1 MRTEAPEEKPAG
13 APKSG
18 RRQRR
23 ARKPQSEQRL
33 GQRVLP
39 KSIVGVVVLM
49 LAAAIGFAFGGTV
62 LYAYYQYKTDKVEKK
77 VDAFVNGF
85 EDRYKKAI
93 DDIDKEKESAKAEV
107 RKEIEPIKELRA
119 SGATLKSL
127 VDKVKDSVYLVETQN
142 EFGQPQ
148 VGSAFV
154 VTSDAEKS
162 YLVTSLSV
170 VKAATRK
177 PGPGISL
184 RKGDERIDA
193 TLWTWQEERDL
204 ALLIVNK
211 GSLPRVKWAAADETP
226 QYGERIFD
234 VAGVGG
240 AGGSITQG
248 FVADVSASGIE
259 HDAAVTGP
267 FAGGPILNSK
277 GEVLGVGTPG
287 YMPLGFTSD
296 RVTFAPYIRAACE
309 KVLKCPGGATDA
321 GDVEDP
327 LAELGRVVGR
337 GPFQAGQASLVDDE
351 QGQVAFLVPRPQGG
365 VGPLVALAQDDRRA
379 RLLGGR
385 ANDGQ

>member
-1 MRTEAPEEKPAG
+1 VA
-13 APKSG
+13 
-18 RRQRR
+18 
-23 ARKPQSEQRL
+23 L
-33 GQRVLP
+33 L
-39 KSIVGVVVLM
+39 
-49 LAAAIGFAFGGTV
+49 LAASIGFAFGGTI
-62 LYAYYQYKTDKVEKK
+62 LYAYYQYRLDKLDTKLTK
-77 VDAFVNGF
+77 FTSQFD
-85 EDRYKKAI
+85 DRAKAALK
-93 DDIDKEKESAKAEV
+93 DIDKERDAAKKQV
-107 RKEIEPIKELRA
+107 RDEIEPIKELRA

-127 VDKVKDSVYLVETQN
+127 VDKVKDSIYLVETQD
-142 EFGQPQ
+142 EFGRAQ

-170 VKAATRK
+170 VRAATRK
-177 PGPGISL
+177 PGPAITI
-184 RKGDERIDA
+184 RKGDERTDA

-211 GSLPRVKWAAADETP
+211 GSLPRVKWAAADATP

-277 GEVLGVGTPG
+277 GEVLGIGTPG

-309 KVLKCPGGATDA
+309 KILKCPAGASDAGGA
-321 GDVEDP
+321 GE
-327 LAELGRVVGR
+327 
-337 GPFQAGQASLVDDE
+337 
-351 QGQVAFLVPRPQGG
+351 
-365 VGPLVALAQDDRRA
+365 RR
-379 RLLGGR
+379 
-385 ANDGQ
+385 

>member
-1 MRTEAPEEKPAG
+1 MRTEAPEEKPAA
-13 APKSG
+13 APKPT

-23 ARKPQSEQRL
+23 AAGAPARERF
-33 GQRVLP
+33 GQRILP
-39 KSIVGVVVLM
+39 KTAIGVVMLL
-49 LAAAIGFAFGGTV
+49 LAAAVGFAFGGTV
-62 LYAYYQYKTDKVEKK
+62 LYAYYQYKADKVEKK
-77 VDAFVNGF
+77 VNSFVNGF
-85 EDRYKKAI
+85 EDRFKKAE
-93 DDIDKEKESAKAEV
+93 DDIDKEKEAAKAEV

-127 VDKVKDSVYLVETQN
+127 IDQVKDSVYLVETQD
-142 EFGQPQ
+142 EFGRPQ

-170 VKAATRK
+170 VRAATRK
-177 PGPGISL
+177 PGPAITI
-184 RKGDERIDA
+184 RKGDERTDA

-211 GSLPRVKWAAADETP
+211 GSLPRVKWAAADEVP

-296 RVTFAPYIRAACE
+296 RVTFSPFIRATCE
-309 KVLKCPGGATDA
+309 KILKCPAGAGAAGGA
-321 GDVEDP
+321 GE
-327 LAELGRVVGR
+327 
-337 GPFQAGQASLVDDE
+337 
-351 QGQVAFLVPRPQGG
+351 
-365 VGPLVALAQDDRRA
+365 RR
-379 RLLGGR
+379 
-385 ANDGQ
+385 

>member
-1 MRTEAPEEKPAG
+1 MRTEAPEEKPAA

-23 ARKPQSEQRL
+23 GKNPLSGQRL

-93 DDIDKEKESAKAEV
+93 DDIDKEKEDAKAEV

-277 GEVLGVGTPG
+277 GEVLGVGAPG

-309 KVLKCPGGATDA
+309 KILKCPGGATDA
-321 GDVEDP
+321 G
-327 LAELGRVVGR
+327 G
-337 GPFQAGQASLVDDE
+337 AGE
-351 QGQVAFLVPRPQGG
+351 
-365 VGPLVALAQDDRRA
+365 RR
-379 RLLGGR
+379 
-385 ANDGQ
+385 

>member
-1 MRTEAPEEKPAG
+1 MRTEAPPEETPAE
-13 APKSG
+13 APAKAG

-23 ARKPQSEQRL
+23 AKGSSAGGRF

-39 KSIVGVVVLM
+39 KTIVGVVVLM

-62 LYAYYQYKTDKVEKK
+62 LYAYYQYKTDKLEKK
-77 VDAFVNGF
+77 VNSFVNGF
-85 EDRYKKAI
+85 EDRFEKAKA
-93 DDIDKEKESAKAEV
+93 DIDKERDEAKDEV

-127 VDKVKDSVYLVETQN
+127 IDKVKDSVYLIETQN
-142 EFGQPQ
+142 EFGQPST
-148 VGSAFV
+148 GSAFV
-154 VTSDAEKS
+154 VTSDAERS
-162 YLVTSLSV
+162 YLVTSLSA
-170 VKAATRK
+170 VKASTRK
-177 PGPGISL
+177 PGPAITL
-184 RKGDERIDA
+184 RKGNDRTDA
-193 TLWTWQEERDL
+193 TLWTWDENRDL

-248 FVADVSASGIE
+248 FVADVSSAGIE
-259 HDAAVTGP
+259 HDAAVSGP

-309 KVLKCPGGATDA
+309 KILKCPANAADAGGA
-321 GDVEDP
+321 GE
-327 LAELGRVVGR
+327 
-337 GPFQAGQASLVDDE
+337 
-351 QGQVAFLVPRPQGG
+351 
-365 VGPLVALAQDDRRA
+365 RR
-379 RLLGGR
+379 
-385 ANDGQ
+385 

>member
-1 MRTEAPEEKPAG
+1 MRTEAPEEKPAA

-18 RRQRR
+18 RRQRGGSSSNR
-23 ARKPQSEQRL
+23 EGFRQR
-33 GQRVLP
+33 
-39 KSIVGVVVLM
+39 IVPRTAVGIVVLM

-62 LYAYYQYKTDKVEKK
+62 LYAYYQYKTDKLEKK
-77 VDAFVNGF
+77 VNSFVNGF
-85 EDRYKKAI
+85 EERFEKAKEE
-93 DDIDKEKESAKAEV
+93 IDKEKEQAKEEV

-119 SGATLKSL
+119 SGATLKTL
-127 VDKVKDSVYLVETQN
+127 VDKVKDSVYLIETQN

-162 YLVTSLSV
+162 YLVTSLTV
-170 VKAATRK
+170 VRASTRK
-177 PGPGISL
+177 PGPAIVL
-184 RKGDERIDA
+184 RKGEERINA
-193 TLWTWQEERDL
+193 TLWTWHEERDL
-204 ALLIVNK
+204 ALLIVDK
-211 GSLPRVKWAAADETP
+211 GSLPRVKWAPADETP

-248 FVADVSASGIE
+248 FVADVSSVGVE

-309 KVLKCPGGATDA
+309 KILKCPAGAADAGGA
-321 GDVEDP
+321 GE
-327 LAELGRVVGR
+327 
-337 GPFQAGQASLVDDE
+337 
-351 QGQVAFLVPRPQGG
+351 
-365 VGPLVALAQDDRRA
+365 RR
-379 RLLGGR
+379 
-385 ANDGQ
+385 

>member
-1 MRTEAPEEKPAG
+1 MRTEAPEDTPAAA
-13 APKSG
+13 APKPSRRGRRGSG
-18 RRQRR
+18 RS
-23 ARKPQSEQRL
+23 SEGRF
-33 GQRVLP
+33 GQRILP
-39 KSIVGVVVLM
+39 KTAVGVVVLM

-62 LYAYYQYKTDKVEKK
+62 LYAYYQYKTDKIEKK
-77 VDAFVNGF
+77 VNSFVNGF
-85 EDRYKKAI
+85 EDRYNKAVA
-93 DDIDKEKESAKAEV
+93 DIDKEKEDAKAEV

-127 VDKVKDSVYLVETQN
+127 VDKVKDSIYLVETQD
-142 EFGQPQ
+142 EFGRPQ

-154 VTSDAEKS
+154 VTSDAERS

-170 VKAATRK
+170 VRAATRK
-177 PGPGISL
+177 PGPAITI
-184 RKGDERIDA
+184 RKGDERTDA
-193 TLWTWQEERDL
+193 TLWTWHEERDL

-211 GSLPRVKWAAADETP
+211 GSLPRVKWAAADEVP

-277 GEVLGVGTPG
+277 GEVLGVGAPG

-309 KVLKCPGGATDA
+309 KILKCPAGASDAGGA
-321 GDVEDP
+321 GE
-327 LAELGRVVGR
+327 
-337 GPFQAGQASLVDDE
+337 
-351 QGQVAFLVPRPQGG
+351 
-365 VGPLVALAQDDRRA
+365 RR
-379 RLLGGR
+379 
-385 ANDGQ
+385 

>member
-1 MRTEAPEEKPAG
+1 MRTEAPEETPAAA
-13 APKSG
+13 APKPTPG
-18 RRQRR
+18 RRGRR
-23 ARKPQSEQRL
+23 AGGTSSAGRF
-33 GQRVLP
+33 GQRILP
-39 KSIVGVVVLM
+39 KSVVGVVVLM

-62 LYAYYQYKTDKVEKK
+62 LYAYYQYKTDKLEKR
-77 VDAFVNGF
+77 VNTFVNGF
-85 EDRYKKAI
+85 EDRYKKAV
-93 DDIDKEKESAKAEV
+93 DDIDKERDAAKAEV
-107 RKEIEPIKELRA
+107 QKEIEPIKELRA

-127 VDKVKDSVYLVETQN
+127 VDQVKDSVYLVETQD
-142 EFGQPQ
+142 EFGRPQ

-154 VTSDAEKS
+154 VTSDADKS

-177 PGPGISL
+177 PGPAIQV
-184 RKGDERIDA
+184 RKGDDRTDA

-211 GSLPRVKWAAADETP
+211 GNLPRVKWAAADAQP
-226 QYGERIFD
+226 QYGERVFD

-248 FVADVSASGIE
+248 FVADVSAAGIE

-296 RVTFAPYIRAACE
+296 RVTFAPFIRATCE
-309 KVLKCPGGATDA
+309 KILKCPANASQGGGA
-321 GDVEDP
+321 GE
-327 LAELGRVVGR
+327 
-337 GPFQAGQASLVDDE
+337 
-351 QGQVAFLVPRPQGG
+351 
-365 VGPLVALAQDDRRA
+365 RR
-379 RLLGGR
+379 
-385 ANDGQ
+385 

>member
-1 MRTEAPEEKPAG
+1 MRTEAPEERPVAAPA
-13 APKSG
+13 PN

-23 ARKPQSEQRL
+23 ADSAPRRASFRQRI
-33 GQRVLP
+33 LP
-39 KSIVGVVVLM
+39 KSVIGIVVLL
-49 LAAAIGFAFGGTV
+49 LAAAVGFAFGGTV
-62 LYAYYQYKTDKVEKK
+62 LYAYYQYKTDKLEKK
-77 VDAFVNGF
+77 VDSFVNGF
-85 EDRYKKAI
+85 EDRYKTAI
-93 DDIDKEKESAKAEV
+93 AGIDKERDDAKAEV

-127 VDKVKDSVYLVETQN
+127 IDQVKDSVYLVETQD
-142 EFGQPQ
+142 EFGRPA

-177 PGPGISL
+177 PGPGITLS
-184 RKGDERIDA
+184 KGNDKLDA
-193 TLWTWQEERDL
+193 TLWTWHEERDL

-211 GSLPRVKWAAADETP
+211 ANLPRVKWAAPDAQP
-226 QYGERIFD
+226 QYGERVFD

-259 HDAAVTGP
+259 HDAAVSGP

-277 GEVLGVGTPG
+277 GEVLAIATPG

-296 RVTFAPYIRAACE
+296 RVTYSPFIRATCE
-309 KVLKCPGGATDA
+309 KILKCPAGAANAGGA
-321 GDVEDP
+321 GE
-327 LAELGRVVGR
+327 
-337 GPFQAGQASLVDDE
+337 
-351 QGQVAFLVPRPQGG
+351 
-365 VGPLVALAQDDRRA
+365 RR
-379 RLLGGR
+379 
-385 ANDGQ
+385 

>member
-1 MRTEAPEEKPAG
+1 MRTEAPEEKPAA
-13 APKSG
+13 APKSS

-23 ARKPQSEQRL
+23 DKNFSTGNRFGQRL
-33 GQRVLP
+33 LP
-39 KSIVGVVVLM
+39 KSVVGVVVLM

-62 LYAYYQYKTDKVEKK
+62 LYAYYQYKTDKIEKK
-77 VDAFVNGF
+77 VNSFVNGF
-85 EDRYKKAI
+85 EDRYNKAVA
-93 DDIDKEKESAKAEV
+93 DIDKEKEDAKAEV

-127 VDKVKDSVYLVETQN
+127 VDKVKDSIYLVETQD
-142 EFGQPQ
+142 EFGRAQ

-170 VKAATRK
+170 VRAATRK
-177 PGPGISL
+177 PGPAITV
-184 RKGDERIDA
+184 RKGDERTDA
-193 TLWTWQEERDL
+193 TLWTWHEERDL

-211 GSLPRVKWAAADETP
+211 GSLPRVKWAAADDVP

-248 FVADVSASGIE
+248 FVADVSAAGIM

-277 GEVLGVGTPG
+277 GEVLGIGTPG

-309 KVLKCPGGATDA
+309 KILKCPAGASDAGGA
-321 GDVEDP
+321 GE
-327 LAELGRVVGR
+327 
-337 GPFQAGQASLVDDE
+337 
-351 QGQVAFLVPRPQGG
+351 
-365 VGPLVALAQDDRRA
+365 RR
-379 RLLGGR
+379 
-385 ANDGQ
+385 

>member
-1 MRTEAPEEKPAG
+1 MRTQAPEERPVAPPKP
-13 APKSG
+13 S

-23 ARKPQSEQRL
+23 GGDFPGREGFGHRI
-33 GQRVLP
+33 LP
-39 KSIVGVVVLM
+39 KTVIGVVVLL
-49 LAAAIGFAFGGTV
+49 LAAAVGFAFGGTV
-62 LYAYYQYKTDKVEKK
+62 LYAYYQYKADKMEKK
-77 VDAFVNGF
+77 VNSFVNGF
-85 EDRYKKAI
+85 EDRFQKAK
-93 DDIDKEKESAKAEV
+93 DDIDKEKEDAKAEV

-127 VDKVKDSVYLVETQN
+127 IDKVKDSVYLIETQD
-142 EFGQPQ
+142 EFGRPQ

-154 VTSDAEKS
+154 VTSDAERS

-170 VKAATRK
+170 VRASTRK
-177 PGPGISL
+177 PGPAITL
-184 RKGDERIDA
+184 RKGDDRTDA

-211 GSLPRVKWAAADETP
+211 GSLPRVKWAAADEVP

-248 FVADVSASGIE
+248 FVADVSASGVE

-277 GEVLGVGTPG
+277 GDVLAVGTPG

-309 KVLKCPGGATDA
+309 KILKCPAGATEGGGA
-321 GDVEDP
+321 GE
-327 LAELGRVVGR
+327 
-337 GPFQAGQASLVDDE
+337 
-351 QGQVAFLVPRPQGG
+351 
-365 VGPLVALAQDDRRA
+365 RR
-379 RLLGGR
+379 
-385 ANDGQ
+385 